1 MKKTEFTSSEESKI
15 KTRMQSTMTFVIT
28 LVMFYVVYLLAH
40 NHIPEENKD
49 IFYTA
54 TGVILST
61 FRDAFN
67 YYFSSN
73 FSSARKDELLLNKK
87 PE

>member
-1 MKKTEFTSSEESKI
+1 MKEKKFTLSEEHKI
-15 KTRMQSTMTFVIT
+15 KTRMQSTMTFIIT

-40 NHIPEENKD
+40 NHIPDENKD

-73 FSSARKDELLLNKK
+73 FSSARKDDLLLSKK